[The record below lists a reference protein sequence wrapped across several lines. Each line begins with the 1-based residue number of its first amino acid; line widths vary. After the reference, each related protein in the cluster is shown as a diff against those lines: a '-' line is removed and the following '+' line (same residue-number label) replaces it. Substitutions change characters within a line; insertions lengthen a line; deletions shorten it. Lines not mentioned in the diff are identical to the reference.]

1 MLAFTKAVNHPFT
14 PQSYSHFP
22 SCTWPNCEASWQWD
36 MKSTCVRVLF
46 LNQGNTKV
54 DERAGGVTN
63 WKVESWLFL
72 LFFLYFLFF
81 STPAPG
87 RNYSRKQTSK
97 GKLQWGPEL
106 ENMWWG
112 INEKEKKKKTKERKR
127 SLFVSEGVLWK
138 NTSNYNTFHIY
149 FTMGSFTLYPTPGRI
164 LQCYEKKVRG
174 MQMDQKLVV
183 WQPPERSK
191 WVREAP
197 LDSLSSFN

>member
-1 MLAFTKAVNHPFT
+1 
-14 PQSYSHFP
+14 
-22 SCTWPNCEASWQWD
+22 
-36 MKSTCVRVLF
+36 MKELGVL
-46 LNQGNTKV
+46 QI
-54 DERAGGVTN
+54 ERWRAG
-63 WKVESWLFL
+63 
-72 LFFLYFLFF
+72 FFFFSSVLSFF

-87 RNYSRKQTSK
+87 RDYSRKQTSK

-106 ENMWWG
+106 ENMWWS
-112 INEKEKKKKTKERKR
+112 INEKEKKKKKTKERKR

-149 FTMGSFTLYPTPGRI
+149 FTMGCFTLYPTPGRI

-191 WVREAP
+191 WVTLREAP
-197 LDSLSSFN
+197 LDLLSSFN